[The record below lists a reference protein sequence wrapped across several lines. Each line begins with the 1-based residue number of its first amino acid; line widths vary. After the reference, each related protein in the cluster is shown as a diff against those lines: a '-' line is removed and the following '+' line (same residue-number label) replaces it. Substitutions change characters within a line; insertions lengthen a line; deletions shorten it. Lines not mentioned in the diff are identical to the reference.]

1 MHSEN
6 TEDGNELTEVKNKG
20 KLTLITPGFISPFKG
35 IHLVFSAIDGLND
48 VQYIVAGSVRSEL
61 SAHKAYLANIKKIAP
76 SNVEIIEKFFSI
88 EEFREIIASSD
99 VVVLPYLDVSQS
111 GSGIL
116 HLSLGIGK
124 PIIASK
130 IGEFVEL
137 LKGNALLVDPFDKNE
152 LRIAILK
159 MKDQKLKQFYESRA
173 RELASKTS
181 WTNIS
186 NEHLKIYQGIL
197 KKTYSPMRIAIVST
211 FGERCGIGEYAS
223 FLANA
228 VGQHDLEVLRIK
240 ILKDWKFGITVLKTA
255 EIFRPHIV
263 HIQFEYGLFKCFP
276 FFQVGSS
283 ILLFYLLSK
292 LFDTKIVTTLH
303 TVYNPHYLWRKKW
316 KNLISRITG
325 TFLRVFFMKIITS
338 ISNRLIVHTKE
349 AKKSLAYNKKVFVV
363 RHGTLIENPQMG

>member
-1 MHSEN
+1 MLSEN
-6 TEDGNELTEVKNKG
+6 TEDGNELTEARNKR

-35 IHLVFSAIDGLND
+35 IHLVFNAIDGLKD
-48 VQYIVAGSVRSEL
+48 VEYIVAGSVRREL
-61 SAHKAYLANIKKIAP
+61 RAHKAYLAKIKKIAP
-76 SNVEIIEKFFSI
+76 SNVKIIEKFFSI
-88 EEFREIIASSD
+88 EEFREIIESSD
-99 VVVLPYLDVSQS
+99 VVILPYLDVTQS

-116 HLSLGIGK
+116 HLSLGLGK

-137 LKGNALLVDPFDKNE
+137 LKGNALLVDPFDNNS

-159 MKDQKLKQFYESRA
+159 MKDRKLKQFYESRA
-173 RELASKTS
+173 KELASKTS
-181 WTNIS
+181 WSNIS
-186 NEHLKIYQGIL
+186 NEHLKIYQDIL
-197 KKTYSPMRIAIVST
+197 KKMQSPMRIAIVST

-228 VGQHDLEVLRIK
+228 LAQREQEVLRIK
-240 ILKDWKFGITVLKTA
+240 IFKDWKLGITVLKTA
-255 EIFRPHIV
+255 EKYRPHIV

-283 ILLFYLLSK
+283 ILLFYLLSR

-316 KNLISRITG
+316 KNLVSRVAG
-325 TFLRVFFMKIITS
+325 TFLRVFLLKIITS
-338 ISNRLIVHTKE
+338 MSNRLIVHTKE
-349 AKKSLAYNKKVFVV
+349 AKRSLSNNRKVVVV
-363 RHGTLIENPQMG
+363 RHGTLIDNPQMG